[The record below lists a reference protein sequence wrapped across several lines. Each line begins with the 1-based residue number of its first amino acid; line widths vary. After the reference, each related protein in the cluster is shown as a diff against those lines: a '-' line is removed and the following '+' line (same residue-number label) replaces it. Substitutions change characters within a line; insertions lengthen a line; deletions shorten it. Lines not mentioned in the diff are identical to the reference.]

1 MSELDAHYKV
11 GGIQPI
17 EYMKCKM
24 SKEQYEGF
32 CLGNVIK
39 YISRCDF
46 KGSKL
51 DDLRKAR
58 QYFEWLMESVESV
71 NEPSQNT
78 KLAPNIFTK

>member
-1 MSELDAHYKV
+1 MSDMNSHYTV

-46 KGSKL
+46 KDAKVS
-51 DDLRKAR
+51 DLKKAKD
-58 QYFEWLMESVESV
+58 YLTWLIESVESE
-71 NEPSQNT
+71 NKPSEKQT
-78 KLAPNIFTK
+78 KYVYDK